1 MAIIRERIPLPGKLG
16 KIFDIRLGL
25 PRDRGFDPVKEAKR
39 YHQDSQPNEN
49 TRINKMRSFLSQAEG
64 LARPNRF
71 IAVVNIPQALQT
83 AVESSQEFVEYTTQQ
98 EMTSSLNNL
107 IRDRL
112 IWFCD
117 SASLPGRNITD
128 ETKDMLYGPERK
140 IARGVGF
147 EDLTL
152 TFYMGQT
159 MAEKALF
166 ESWQNLAINP
176 NTHNANFYDEY
187 CGSIQL
193 YPLIGVKNN
202 KWEDYESPQS
212 KKWSLTGMIKDKVF
226 GNKPVVAKRKVS
238 TGDDRAMAIA
248 TVGAYYNHLTE
259 AWPTAISAVPLSY
272 NTNNEIMKLT
282 VTFTYRKAIGPADV
296 EGGLGVDS
304 LPQGKLRPGEVS
316 IGEYQKRG
324 QFGGIIEQAKKIG
337 RDVLN
342 QAKVRFP
349 WGRIFGGKVIPPFF

>member
-98 EMTSSLNNL
+98 AMTSSLNNL

-176 NTHNANFYDEY
+176 NTHNANFYDE
-187 CGSIQL
+187 
-193 YPLIGVKNN
+193 
-202 KWEDYESPQS
+202 
-212 KKWSLTGMIKDKVF
+212 
-226 GNKPVVAKRKVS
+226 
-238 TGDDRAMAIA
+238 
-248 TVGAYYNHLTE
+248 
-259 AWPTAISAVPLSY
+259 
-272 NTNNEIMKLT
+272 
-282 VTFTYRKAIGPADV
+282 
-296 EGGLGVDS
+296 
-304 LPQGKLRPGEVS
+304 
-316 IGEYQKRG
+316 
-324 QFGGIIEQAKKIG
+324 
-337 RDVLN
+337 
-342 QAKVRFP
+342 
-349 WGRIFGGKVIPPFF
+349 